1 MRWPWFKP
9 RLSRAEKAAQASA
22 LAVSTRDVKR
32 VRDAKFAANIAG
44 LRAYVDA
51 EARAKFDTAMSA
63 IEGLGSSQSQPVP
76 GRHRAARN
84 LKLSTHGGA
93 R

>member
-9 RLSRAEKAAQASA
+9 RLSHAEKAAQASA
-22 LAVSTRDVKR
+22 LAVSTMEVKR
-32 VRDAKFAANIAG
+32 LRDARRQATLAG
-44 LRAYVDA
+44 LLACASADA
-51 EARAKFDTAMSA
+51 RERFDATMSA
-63 IEGLGSSQSQPVP
+63 IEGLGSSQSHPVP

-93 R
+93 K

>member
-9 RLSRAEKAAQASA
+9 RLSRAEKALVASD
-22 LAVSTRDVKR
+22 LGVSSQDVGKVRDVK
-32 VRDAKFAANIAG
+32 VRATLNG

-51 EARAKFDTAMSA
+51 EARARFDATMSA
-63 IEGLGSSQSQPVP
+63 IEGLGSSQSHPVP

-93 R
+93 K

>member
-1 MRWPWFKP
+1 MRWPWSKP
-9 RLSRAEKAAQASA
+9 HISRAEKALVASK
-22 LAVSTRDVKR
+22 LSVPCQDVGR
-32 VRDAKFAANIAG
+32 VRDVLQETLHAR
-44 LRAYVDA
+44 LRAVVSAECRARYDA
-51 EARAKFDTAMSA
+51 TMSA

-93 R
+93 K